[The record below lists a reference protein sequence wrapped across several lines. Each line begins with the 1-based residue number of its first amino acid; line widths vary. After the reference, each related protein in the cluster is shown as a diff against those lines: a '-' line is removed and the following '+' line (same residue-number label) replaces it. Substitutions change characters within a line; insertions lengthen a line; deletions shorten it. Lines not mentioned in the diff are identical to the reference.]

1 MTTSPEAL
9 REAVE
14 RLTAHAEFIGQPDAG
29 VVMVAF
35 PRHVVAADL
44 TLVLTALQE
53 AREALGP
60 FEAVSAQDIGD
71 DEQDRDAFKP
81 MSSGNARA
89 PLITVGSLRRAAEVY
104 RALSPGGADE

>member
-14 RLTAHAEFIGQPDAG
+14 RLTAHAEFIGQPDTG

-44 TLVLTALQE
+44 RTLLSALQE
-53 AREALGP
+53 AREALRLARDFAEQEIECRGYAGGEMTDYQD
-60 FEAVSAQDIGD
+60 EAQKAFDACDAMLSAI
-71 DEQDRDAFKP
+71 EA
-81 MSSGNARA
+81 
-89 PLITVGSLRRAAEVY
+89 
-104 RALSPGGADE
+104 RALSPGGAEQ

>member
-1 MTTSPEAL
+1 MGKLTTSPEAL

-44 TLVLTALQE
+44 KAVLSALQE

-60 FEAVSAQDIGD
+60 FAEAV
-71 DEQDRDAFKP
+71 RDADVERVPNDAAAWESP
-81 MSSGNARA
+81 MAMSVTYGDF
-89 PLITVGSLRRAAEVY
+89 RRAAEVY
-104 RALSPGGADE
+104 RALSPGGAEQ

>member
-60 FEAVSAQDIGD
+60 FAEAWSKHA
-71 DEQDRDAFKP
+71 AKP
-81 MSSGNARA
+81 QTTA
-89 PLITVGSLRRAAEVY
+89 PGSFVPKADFRRAAEVY